1 MEKEVA
7 YAAAGAVGEGLMQLG
22 VAYILKAGG
31 CFCATCESRVRNRL
45 LWEANSSGAASTST
59 PTSGGG
65 PV

>member
-1 MEKEVA
+1 VEKEVA

-45 LWEANSSGAASTST
+45 LREANSSGAAST
-59 PTSGGG
+59 
-65 PV
+65 